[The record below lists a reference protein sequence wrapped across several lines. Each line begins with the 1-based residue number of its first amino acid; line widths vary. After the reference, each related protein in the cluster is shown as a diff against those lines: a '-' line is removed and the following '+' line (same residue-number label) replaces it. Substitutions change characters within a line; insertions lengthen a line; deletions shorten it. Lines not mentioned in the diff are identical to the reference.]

1 MTDDGSAKAA
11 FSTVE
16 DTDDLP
22 PLAGFRVLDLTQV
35 IAGPYSTL
43 MLADLGAEVLKI
55 ERPGHGDDLRSVG
68 RYPGREDHEDYF
80 HANNRSKKSIALDLK
95 DPNDRAI
102 GQELAKA
109 ADVLVENFSPG
120 TAHRLG
126 MGWEDLQPLNPKLVY
141 CSLAGFGQT
150 GPSRDRYALDPMIQA
165 ISGLMTVSGE
175 ADGPPT
181 MVGAPLSDVMA
192 GMFAAFAIVSAFHAV
207 RRSGKGRHID
217 ISMQDA
223 TLSAL
228 GPRMGE
234 PLQAGFNPGRHGN
247 QNPLRVPA
255 NTYKTKDGVFLSLI
269 VQNDRH
275 WPRFCHAM
283 GFDDLTDDPTYA
295 KGAGRVAAREILDAR
310 TAKRVA
316 EFTYDECVEIL
327 EKERLPYARVNTY
340 LEALEDEQVGFR
352 GLVRTLEHPTSGK
365 IRVVGPPWLMSGAQA
380 EMKPP
385 PLLGQHAEEVLHEWL
400 GWDQD
405 AITQYRATAAE

>member
-1 MTDDGSAKAA
+1 MSKEAQPVVGED
-11 FSTVE
+11 STE
-16 DTDDLP
+16 DLP
-22 PLAGFRVLDLTQV
+22 PLAGFRVVDMTQV
-35 IAGPYSTL
+35 IAGPYATL

-80 HANNRSKKSIALDLK
+80 YANNRSKKSIALDLK
-95 DPNDRAI
+95 EPGDRAV

-109 ADVLVENFSPG
+109 ADIVVENFSPG

-126 MGWEDLQPLNPKLVY
+126 MGWEDLQPLNPRLVY
-141 CSLAGFGQT
+141 CSLSGFGQT
-150 GPSRDRYALDPMIQA
+150 GPYRDRYALDPMIQA
-165 ISGLMTVSGE
+165 ITGVMTVTGE
-175 ADGPPT
+175 ADSPPT

-192 GMFAAFAIVSAFHAV
+192 GMFAAYSIVSALHSV
-207 RRSGKGRHID
+207 RRTGKGRHID

-234 PLQAGFNPGRHGN
+234 PLQAGLNPGRHGS

-255 NTYKTKDGVFLSLI
+255 NTYLTKDNVYLSLI

-275 WPRFCHAM
+275 WPRFCRAM
-283 GFDDLTDDPTYA
+283 GFDDLMDDPKYA
-295 KGAGRVAAREILDAR
+295 KGAGRVAAREYLDGR
-310 TAKRVA
+310 TAERVA
-316 EFTYDECVEIL
+316 ELTYDECVAVL
-327 EKERLPYARVNTY
+327 EGERLPYARVNTY

-352 GLVRTLEHPTSGK
+352 GLVRTLDHPTSGK
-365 IRVVGPPWLMSGAQA
+365 IRVVGPPWLMSGAQS

-385 PLLGQHAEEVLHEWL
+385 PLLGQHTEEVLENWL

-405 AITQYRATAAE
+405 AINQYRAKAAE

>member
-1 MTDDGSAKAA
+1 MSEEDATVAADGP
-11 FSTVE
+11 
-16 DTDDLP
+16 DDLP
-22 PLAGFRVLDLTQV
+22 PLAGFRVVDLTQV
-35 IAGPYSTL
+35 VAGPYATL

-95 DPNDRAI
+95 DPGGRAI
-102 GQELAKA
+102 GQDLARA
-109 ADVLVENFSPG
+109 ADVVVENFSPG

-126 MGWEDLQPLNPKLVY
+126 MGWEDLRPLNPGLVY

-165 ISGLMTVSGE
+165 VTGLMTVTGGPD
-175 ADGPPT
+175 APPT

-192 GMFAAFAIVSAFHAV
+192 GMFAAYAIVGALHAV
-207 RRSGKGRHID
+207 RRGGKGRHID

-234 PLQAGFNPGRHGN
+234 PLQAGRDPGRHGN

-255 NTYKTKDGVFLSLI
+255 NTYVTRDGAYLALI

-275 WPRFCHAM
+275 WPRFCAAM
-283 GFDDLTDDPTYA
+283 GFDDLAGDPRYA
-295 KGAGRVAAREILDAR
+295 HGAGRVAARDYLDGR
-310 TAKRVA
+310 TARRVA
-316 EFTYDECVEIL
+316 ELTYEECARVLEDE
-327 EKERLPYARVNTY
+327 KLPYARVNTY

-352 GLVRTLEHPTSGK
+352 GLVRTLDHPTSGR

-380 EMKPP
+380 EMTPP
-385 PLLGQHAEEVLHEWL
+385 PLLGQHTGDVLRDWL
-400 GWDQD
+400 GWDGD
-405 AITQYRATAAE
+405 AVARRLAEAAE

>member
-1 MTDDGSAKAA
+1 MTEDKSAKVAP
-11 FSTVE
+11 TKVK

-80 HANNRSKKSIALDLK
+80 YANNRSKKSIALDLK

-120 TAHRLG
+120 TARRLG
-126 MGWEDLQPLNPKLVY
+126 MGWEDLHPLNPKLVY

-165 ISGLMTVSGE
+165 ITGLMTVSGE
-175 ADGPPT
+175 SDGPPT

-192 GMFAAFAIVSAFHAV
+192 GMFAAYAIVSALHAV

-217 ISMQDA
+217 VSMQDA

-234 PLQAGFNPGRHGN
+234 PLQAGLNPGRHGN

-275 WPRFCHAM
+275 WPRFCRAM
-283 GFDDLTDDPTYA
+283 GFDDLIDDPRYA

-310 TAKRVA
+310 TARRVA
-316 EFTYDECVEIL
+316 ELTYEACVEIL
-327 EKERLPYARVNTY
+327 EHERLPYARVNTY

-352 GLVRTLEHPTSGK
+352 GLVRTLDHPTSGK
-365 IRVVGPPWLMSGAQA
+365 IRVVGPPWLMSGEQA

-385 PLLGQHAEEVLHEWL
+385 PLLGQHTEEVLQEWL
-400 GWDQD
+400 GWDRD
-405 AITQYRATAAE
+405 AINRYCAKAAE